1 MLVGA
6 TDAGSLRSP
15 LWGFALA
22 LPLGGLLLLLAAPS
36 ADVHWEHHPSHFWLV
51 LGTAAVSTTLAFAT
65 SATALRR
72 ADARLFLI
80 SLSFL
85 AAAGFLTLHALAT
98 PGVLLDGPNQGFTIA
113 TPVGLLL
120 AAVFAGWSALPLPP
134 ARAQALMRH
143 AQLLRAGLVLVM
155 VVWAALSLGSVP
167 PLDDPTPAER
177 ASGGLVALAVLALIP
192 YAFAAWRYAAMAM
205 RTGAPLLLAVASA
218 FTLLAEAM
226 VAVALARSWHA
237 SWWEWHVLMLMAF
250 GAIAYS
256 ARREDGEERFSDLY
270 LDQTAAGKREVSVM
284 FADLEGFTSFSEG
297 RDPREVSEMLNTY
310 LSVAIPP
317 IVRQHG
323 KRDQPSARPL
333 RRGGVVERGDG
344 AQRDHRP
351 GHHHRDQ
358 RAAHELRV
366 PHDRLRALRWQRERR
381 PAGEE
386 GRHEQAH
393 RRGDREALVR
403 PLEEHPGRGERVQRE
418 EAGGGQKGQRD
429 EEQACIGAPQRDA
442 ARGERE
448 RRAHGRGAEHEP
460 EVGGMVLPADV
471 GARRGEDQDQPR
483 ERERQ
488 RQWGQA

>member
-237 SWWEWHVLMLMAF
+237 SWWEWHLLMLMAF

-297 RDPREVSEMLNTY
+297 RDPREVSEMLNAY
-310 LSVAIPP
+310 LRVAIPP
-317 IVRQHG
+317 IVREYDG
-323 KRDQPSARPL
+323 EIDRLIGDAIMATWGTRGDQPDHAR
-333 RRGGVVERGDG
+333 RAVE
-344 AQRDHRP
+344 AALAMQRETGRIAAEHP
-351 GHHHRDQ
+351 GWPRF
-358 RAAHELRV
+358 RAAVNSGEVLVGVLGAESGRSYTVIGDTVNLAARLESQAPPGRV
-366 PHDRLRALRWQRERR
+366 VIGGNTLRALPGTRV
-381 PAGEE
+381 
-386 GRHEQAH
+386 
-393 RRGDREALVR
+393 EALAGIRVK
-403 PLEEHPGRGERVQRE
+403 GRADPVD
-418 EAGGGQKGQRD
+418 AYLVD
-429 EEQACIGAPQRDA
+429 DSVSPSAPA
-442 ARGERE
+442 
-448 RRAHGRGAEHEP
+448 
-460 EVGGMVLPADV
+460 
-471 GARRGEDQDQPR
+471 
-483 ERERQ
+483 
-488 RQWGQA
+488 